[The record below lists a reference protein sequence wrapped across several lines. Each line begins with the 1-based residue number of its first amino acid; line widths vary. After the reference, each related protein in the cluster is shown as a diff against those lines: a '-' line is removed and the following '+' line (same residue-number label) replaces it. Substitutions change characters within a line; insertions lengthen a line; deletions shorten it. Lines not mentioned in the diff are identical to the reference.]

1 MAADFSITQG
11 DLAPSFSQQLS
22 YPDGTLPDLTGASV
36 WLRYRPLDGDVTNEV
51 LGVAAIV
58 GTPSNGIVRYDWTAP
73 DTATPGVLLADWK
86 VLFPGGKTESFP
98 GDSYLRIKIKA
109 KP

>member
-1 MAADFSITQG
+1 MSADVSITQG

-36 WLRYRPLDGDVTNEV
+36 WLRYRPLNGDVTNEV
-51 LGVAAIV
+51 LGVAVVV
-58 GTPSNGIVRYDWTAP
+58 GTPTNGNVRYDWATP

-86 VLFPGGKTESFP
+86 VQLASGKVESFP
-98 GDSYLRIKIKA
+98 PDSYLRIKVKA
-109 KP
+109 RP